1 MFRQEMAKNHT
12 VVDNQTKTVQ
22 LTELWE
28 SQIEIFEP
36 AKFFT
41 EKPMLN
47 PALFS
52 ALDRVG

>member
-22 LTELWE
+22 LTELCE
-28 SQIEIFEP
+28 SQIEILEP
-36 AKFFT
+36 PKFFT